1 MEPFLEKISKIMTRD
16 VFTINSNATISKAL
30 PIMRDYDISVLP
42 VISGRRIIGLIS
54 RLHILEAGI
63 TPNTKVGSI
72 AEPAPNLS
80 LDTLI
85 LDAAKMLVSHKFE
98 ALPVL
103 DNNGNLAGIV
113 ARYDIVKYALEKK
126 WLDKF
131 KVRDVMSINLV
142 TASPS
147 DSIGKVRKLIM
158 NHAIRQIPIVDNGK
172 LIGIV
177 SIRDILERVYSITLR
192 RSTVGEFVGET
203 ESIFSRPV
211 KSIMSRP
218 VFTVNV
224 NDKLSEA
231 GRIMIEKGFF
241 STPVVDK
248 SSVVGIITRGD
259 IVRLIAA
266 LILEISLPL
275 SFKGLENLPPHLIGL
290 ANTSVSRTFDRIA
303 RTVDLFEGSVVIK
316 KQREAGLRNIY
327 FVEVSAETARGVFT
341 ASEKGWEPIQSLNSA
356 LRLLER
362 QVEKEL
368 AKKREAKRKTR
379 FPPLLLLL

>member
-16 VFTINSNATISKAL
+16 VFTIDSNATISKAL

-103 DNNGNLAGIV
+103 DNNSNLAGIV
-113 ARYDIVKYALEKK
+113 ARYDFVKYALEKK

-131 KVRDVMSINLV
+131 KVRDVMSIDLV
-142 TASPS
+142 IASPS

-177 SIRDILERVYSITLR
+177 SIRDILERVYSVTLR
-192 RSTVGEFVGET
+192 RSTVGEFAGET
-203 ESIFSRPV
+203 GSIFSRPV

-231 GRIMIEKGFF
+231 GRIMVEKGFF

-248 SSVVGIITRGD
+248 DSVVGIITRGD

-368 AKKREAKRKTR
+368 AKKRGAKRKPR

>member
-80 LDTLI
+80 LNTLI